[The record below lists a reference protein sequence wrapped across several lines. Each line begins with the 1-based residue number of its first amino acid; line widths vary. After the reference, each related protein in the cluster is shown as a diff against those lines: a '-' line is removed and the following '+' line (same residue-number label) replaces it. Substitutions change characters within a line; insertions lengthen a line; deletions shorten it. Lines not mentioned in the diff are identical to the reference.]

1 MAKYKNV
8 CGQVIQMTSQEE
20 TEFDALQLK
29 ATEDYNNFVTSEEN
43 KETKKTSGKA
53 KLKELGLDDDEIK
66 ALTGA

>member
-1 MAKYKNV
+1 MAKYKNI

-43 KETKKTSGKA
+43 KETKKASGKA
-53 KLKELGLDDDEIK
+53 KLKALGLDDEEIK
-66 ALTGA
+66 SLMGA

>member
-1 MAKYKNV
+1 MAKYKNI

>member
-43 KETKKTSGKA
+43 KETKKASGKQ
-53 KLKELGLDDDEIK
+53 KLKD
-66 ALTGA
+66 

>member
-8 CGQVIQMTSQEE
+8 CGVVIEMTSQEE

>member
-43 KETKKTSGKA
+43 KETKKASGKQ
-53 KLKELGLDDDEIK
+53 KLLDLGLSEEEVK

>member
-43 KETKKTSGKA
+43 KETKKVVSNQ
-53 KLKELGLDDDEIK
+53 KLKDLGLDDEGYKLI
-66 ALTGA
+66 G